1 MDAKVYELLVKTA
14 NRLDELE
21 LFDEAEAIDKYL
33 MSLAGEKEED
43 NDPLSKM
50 VGLANAL
57 DCSGDEQLQKYASV
71 LDEIMLTIGA
81 PRGANHEFESKAEA
95 ELDKLREKYRA
106 EGREEVYKER
116 RKELDEQNGKEA
128 TTKALADQVKKYKPL
143 EMPLSTRY
151 CPDHPGGL
159 LIRVGDH
166 VYQCEMDKK
175 MYNYQTGFTTNK
187 GNVIPGGGV
196 EHQIKD
202 WGNRDLGHA
211 MFDTRQTVMS
221 RFASVK
227 EDKTGNLTIQ
237 AQKIVFK
244 DPLNE
249 ETKSEE
255 PMIVR
260 FMVLDGPPKTLRK
273 QEFASLSDAVMA
285 VEEYAADN
293 GFSKVK
299 YSSEDDGW
307 SVRFTATTPG
317 GRSGRNIAYGEYK
330 FDFEK
335 DDDPTV
341 WKNLYERTGR
351 DKYDDV
357 EPSYEPFDSDA
368 NDANDL
374 PPFTYGLHMLDGR
387 KVLLVKSE
395 MKLDEKQ
402 RAAIANKI
410 KSSFGQAY
418 EIVFEQDLDNNSVED
433 DVSYAVDVPPYVY
446 GPAIINGRH
455 VIKVQC
461 MDPIK

>member
-221 RFASVK
+221 RFAS
-227 EDKTGNLTIQ
+227 D
-237 AQKIVFK
+237 
-244 DPLNE
+244 
-249 ETKSEE
+249 ETK
-255 PMIVR
+255 
-260 FMVLDGPPKTLRK
+260 
-273 QEFASLSDAVMA
+273 
-285 VEEYAADN
+285 
-293 GFSKVK
+293 
-299 YSSEDDGW
+299 DD
-307 SVRFTATTPG
+307 S
-317 GRSGRNIAYGEYK
+317 NMY
-330 FDFEK
+330 
-335 DDDPTV
+335 
-341 WKNLYERTGR
+341 
-351 DKYDDV
+351 YDD
-357 EPSYEPFDSDA
+357 SRDA
-368 NDANDL
+368 WCNKETNECGPNGPAGDISEANDL

-418 EIVFEQDLDNNSVED
+418 EIVFEQDIS
-433 DVSYAVDVPPYVY
+433 
-446 GPAIINGRH
+446 
-455 VIKVQC
+455 
-461 MDPIK
+461 